1 MNVRSVG
8 VTALAI
14 VVITSMLTIWF
25 WPSIQ
30 EYMGNNPFWNG
41 LSDFTGEMD
50 VSSTESLSEAT
61 DDPENTI
68 LVEISYAEYS
78 ENDLDRIEEFVLGG
92 GALILTDDYGYGN
105 RVAEKLELAV
115 RFSGQP
121 LLDPLFCHKNQK
133 LPRVTDFDS
142 ELTEAGIEAIVL
154 NHGTALLNVESQQVL
169 ARSSAESYI
178 DEDEDE
184 THDEDEPKRAYA
196 VASAV
201 PVGSGTV
208 ILLADPS
215 IFINSMDIDGN
226 RAFMAYLM
234 ETYGPDREIT
244 MDTSRLPKAPLD
256 QGKVELERV
265 RERIT
270 HPYSVAAILGG
281 VVLVVFRPWQKKEAI

>member
-8 VTALAI
+8 VMALA
-14 VVITSMLTIWF
+14 VVVVASMMTIWF

-30 EYMGNNPFWNG
+30 DYTRNNPFWNG

-61 DDPENTI
+61 DDPGNTI
-68 LVEISYAEYS
+68 LIEIAYAEYS

-92 GALILTDDYGYGN
+92 GVLILTDDYGYAN
-105 RVAEKLELAV
+105 RVAEKLGLKA

-133 LPRVTDFDS
+133 LPRVTDFD
-142 ELTEAGIEAIVL
+142 EGLLEAGIEAIVM
-154 NHGTALLNVESQQVL
+154 NHGTALLNVESQSVL
-169 ARSSAESYI
+169 ARSSADSYI
-178 DEDEDE
+178 DANENESD
-184 THDEDEPKRAYA
+184 DEDEPNRAYA
-196 VASAV
+196 VATAV

-208 ILLADPS
+208 ILLSDPS
-215 IFINSMDIDGN
+215 IFINSMDIDDN
-226 RAFMAYLM
+226 KAFMAYLT
-234 ETYGPDREIT
+234 ETYGPNREIA